1 MSSLRKV
8 DCRDCSPQ
16 LPTLPHRDYKPR
28 PETVS
33 TINSFPRPT
42 VSVSIAGPRRYHHN
56 VVRFAILTLSD
67 RVAEGTR
74 EDASGDR
81 LVERIT
87 AAGHEITARTVL
99 PDDRARIAAQ
109 LRTWCDTRVAD
120 IVITTGGTGLT
131 ERDVTPEATRDIAE
145 RDVPG
150 IVVALHL
157 EGLKHTPLAVLSRG
171 LAVTRGQTLV
181 VNLPGSPSAMDDGMD
196 VILPLAGHIQQLL
209 AGPVEHSG

>member
-1 MSSLRKV
+1 
-8 DCRDCSPQ
+8 
-16 LPTLPHRDYKPR
+16 
-28 PETVS
+28 
-33 TINSFPRPT
+33 
-42 VSVSIAGPRRYHHN
+42 
-56 VVRFAILTLSD
+56 VVRFAVLTLSD

-74 EDASGDR
+74 DDASGDR

-87 AAGHEITARTVL
+87 AAGHELVARAVL
-99 PDDRARIAAQ
+99 PDDRARIADQ
-109 LRTWCDTRVAD
+109 LRTWCDTGVAD
-120 IVITTGGTGLT
+120 IVVTTGGTGLT
-131 ERDVTPEATRDIAE
+131 ERDVTPEATREIAE

-171 LAVTRGQTLV
+171 LAVTRGRTLV

-196 VILPLAGHIQQLL
+196 VLLPLAGHIAQLL